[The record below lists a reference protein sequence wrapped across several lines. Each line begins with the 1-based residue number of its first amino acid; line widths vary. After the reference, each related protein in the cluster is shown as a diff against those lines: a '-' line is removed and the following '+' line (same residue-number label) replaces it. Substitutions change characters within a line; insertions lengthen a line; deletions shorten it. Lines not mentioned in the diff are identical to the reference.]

1 MDEPMKDASSIS
13 YDIDGT
19 TVFKVKAKNRFEL
32 LDALKDG
39 GKCKKDS
46 GTEWSGFT
54 FLNIEIVREVI
65 HAPTPIVVFSL

>member
-39 GKCKKDS
+39 GKCKKVQAQNGQGS
-46 GTEWSGFT
+46 RF
-54 FLNIEIVREVI
+54 
-65 HAPTPIVVFSL
+65 